1 MTNQQSVSSPAEIY
15 ENKKIAGKVVMFSI
29 GLWLI
34 LTIGTLLVPPIVTS
48 NFLGGPA
55 ISACKVFKDN
65 GQLPNLTS
73 QNSIVSYRDA
83 TPQQID
89 IFCESAIA
97 EAKSTGGFVGWFFG
111 VIASIML
118 GLFIYPR
125 LTFLP
130 ALKASEKAQAQVVE
144 MEQKLGLLTKTP
156 EELVET
162 ELAEFD
168 SRLAISD
175 KKTAE

>member
-1 MTNQQSVSSPAEIY
+1 MTNQQSVSTPAEIY
-15 ENKKIAGKVVMFSI
+15 ENKKTAVKVVMVSI
-29 GLWLI
+29 GLWTI
-34 LTIGTLLVPPIVTS
+34 LTLGTLLIPPIVTS

-55 ISACKVFKDN
+55 ISACEMFKIN
-65 GQLPNLTS
+65 GQLPNPTT
-73 QNSIVSYRDA
+73 QMGIISYRVA
-83 TPQQID
+83 TPLQID
-89 IFCESAIA
+89 GYCKIAIA
-97 EAKSTGGFVGWFFG
+97 EANSTGGSVGWFFG

-156 EELVET
+156 EELAET